1 MIKKLLCPLLLL
13 TCLLT
18 KAQTVP
24 APAAYFNFN
33 KTVAAAGKETV
44 KPVITGKPVYAKS
57 FAGNS
62 LQLQLKTVEA
72 LELDK
77 TVLPFTTQQDYSIQF
92 WVKTKVPADY
102 TMPLLGQKAITNTG
116 LPEQKK
122 PGWLFYVSNGT
133 WAFNIGTGRRRITHE
148 RENGHIMPL
157 NDGKWHQLTMTYDS
171 KAAQL
176 KLFYDGDIKAQY
188 FIGDSVGFH
197 LKDALPLIIGS
208 KTFKQPDTLI
218 QSTIREGAV
227 NLQRLTDAFTALGAG
242 VAADSDYAA
251 LLSDPKQLYS
261 DYIKKASPGMDTD
274 ALAAKLKATDFAA
287 INKIRSEL
295 MRNPYTVH
303 QVIDFVEVAP
313 VTKFYYLQNGR
324 IVINDEA
331 VQKHIVNRRL
341 QAPDFEIDEL
351 KIWNSTISEADV
363 QAGWVKYF
371 TTKTPP
377 VTNHVKTITVANW
390 NIWHGGKHA
399 TVVKDGYDSRKRIVE
414 MLQKEN
420 ADVVMLQETYSSGE
434 FIAAELGYYYAASA
448 DWDYLNQGSN
458 ISVLSRYPI
467 RSVHVP
473 PGAPFMNLGAKIA
486 VSKTQEIYI
495 MSNWYGMNQ
504 FTHVY
509 DFHQQRFEKSDD
521 IPVIFAGDFNAVPFM
536 DGGKDNPASVK
547 LTGAGFTDAYRQVY
561 PDVKKY
567 PGYSHIIGERI
578 DQLYY
583 KGRALQLQDFKL
595 ITTWPGGYPSDHGL
609 MIARFGW
616 NP

>member
-1 MIKKLLCPLLLL
+1 MKKLLCPLLFIP
-13 TCLLT
+13 CLFT
-18 KAQTVP
+18 KAQTDP
-24 APAAYFNFN
+24 APAAYFSFN
-33 KTVAAAGKETV
+33 KTTVAAGKETV
-44 KPVITGKPVYAKS
+44 KPVVTGKPAYAKS

-62 LQLQLKTVEA
+62 LQLQPKTVQA
-72 LELDK
+72 LELEK
-77 TVLPFTTQQDYSIQF
+77 TVLPFTTAQDYSIQF
-92 WVKTKVPADY
+92 WVKTKAPAGY

-122 PGWLFYVSNGT
+122 PGYLFYVSNGT

-197 LKDALPLIIGS
+197 LKEAMPLVIGS
-208 KTFKQPDTLI
+208 KMVDQPDTLI
-218 QSTIREGAV
+218 QTAIQEGAV
-227 NLQRLTDAFTALGAG
+227 NLQKLTDAFTALGAG
-242 VAADSDYAA
+242 IAADSDYAA

-261 DYIKKASPGMDTD
+261 DYIKKASPEMNAD
-274 ALAAKLKATDFAA
+274 AVAAKLKAADFTAV
-287 INKIRSEL
+287 NKIRSEL

-313 VTKFYYLQNGR
+313 VTKFYRLQKGR
-324 IVINDEA
+324 IVINDMA
-331 VQKHIVNRRL
+331 MQQHIVNRRL

-351 KIWNSTISEADV
+351 KIWNNTISEAEV

-377 VTNHVKTITVANW
+377 VTNTVKTITVANW

-399 TVVKDGYDSRKRIVE
+399 TIAKDGYDSRKRIVE
-414 MLQKEN
+414 MIQKEN

-473 PGAPFMNLGAKIA
+473 PGAPFMNLGARIA
-486 VSKTQEIYI
+486 VSKTQDIYI

-521 IPVIFAGDFNAVPFM
+521 IPVIFAGDFNAIPFM